1 MCNFKLNSK
10 ISLPL
15 SQKLHMI
22 IRSMI
27 HYVTFRQKFSFSEHH
42 IVTNTEICKYK
53 YNYRNIVIN
62 TEIRTLHGMEL
73 MLPVLN

>member
-1 MCNFKLNSK
+1 
-10 ISLPL
+10 
-15 SQKLHMI
+15 
-22 IRSMI
+22 MI